1 MNIYER
7 EIINILKSSL
17 ENPDKKYIVN
27 KEIDIENL
35 FSEAREHCID
45 GTIYY
50 YINKDNLKLNNK
62 ELILNMVTQNQ
73 INRNVDDIL
82 NCLGKENIKIILL
95 KGIVLSSYYPNREIR
110 SMGDVDILVR
120 DEDYPKVREF
130 FIKHGFNEDSGHHDI
145 HKEFSLNRFINF
157 EVHWN
162 LINPK
167 FYKIDTDKFL
177 KDIWDNSKVYLNE
190 NLRCIDAN
198 NNIIYLLL
206 HMLIHIKYSGFG
218 LRQFYDLA
226 LFLDKEKDNID
237 YNYIIEKSKYYNIDF
252 FVVYM
257 FNAIN
262 RVLKEVVPK
271 EIVDLYNISD
281 ENIDLLINNILLSGV
296 HGRKNEIKGY
306 ENVMRYGQ
314 DIYTKRLPQKIFRVY
329 FPHRDSLGDEYRY
342 TLKHPITTP
351 YGLIHYAF
359 KKGVIKEYGFK
370 GSLINLKKALKIR
383 KIRVSL
389 IKEMKIV

>member
-1 MNIYER
+1 MNVYER
-7 EIINILKSSL
+7 EIINILKNSL
-17 ENPDKKYIVN
+17 ENPDKKYIV
-27 KEIDIENL
+27 KKDIDIEKL

-50 YINKDNLKLNNK
+50 YINKENIEFNNK
-62 ELILNMVTQNQ
+62 GLILNMVTQSQ
-73 INRNVDDIL
+73 INRKVDDIL
-82 NCLGKENIKIILL
+82 DYLGKENIKIILL

-110 SMGDVDILVR
+110 SMGDVDILVTKK
-120 DEDYPKVREF
+120 DYDKIREL
-130 FIKHGFNEDSGHHDI
+130 FIKYGFNEEQGNHEI

-162 LINPK
+162 LINK
-167 FYKIDTDKFL
+167 AFYKIDTDKFL
-177 KDIWDNSKVYLNE
+177 KDIWNNSKKYIND
-190 NLRCIDAN
+190 NLRCIDTN

-237 YNYIIEKSKYYNIDF
+237 YNYVIQKSIYYNIEYF
-252 FVVYM
+252 TVYM

-262 RVLKEVVPK
+262 RLLKEVVPK
-271 EIVDLYNISD
+271 EIVNLYNISD

-314 DIYTKRLPQKIFRVY
+314 DIFSNRLPRKIFRVY
-329 FPHRDSLGDEYRY
+329 FPQRNSLGDEYSY
-342 TLKHPITTP
+342 TLKYPITTP

-359 KKGVIKEYGFK
+359 KKGVIKKYGFK
-370 GSLINLKKALKIR
+370 GSITNMKKAIKIR
-383 KIRVSL
+383 NTRLDL
-389 IKEMKIV
+389 IKEMKII